1 MTQPHREAM
10 LARVAFMEIYERWE
24 KQQFGTKE
32 QLLIGFYN
40 ECLDDDL
47 RRAISS
53 ILESIQNAPPL
64 ADWQRWQELDKSTMQ
79 Q

>member
-10 LARVAFMEIYERWE
+10 LARVAFMETYEQWE
-24 KQQFGTKE
+24 KQQSGDKE
-32 QLLIGFYN
+32 HLLIRFYN

-47 RRAISS
+47 RRGISS

-64 ADWQRWQELDKSTMQ
+64 ADWQRWQELDKSTTQ
-79 Q
+79 P